1 MGRPFG
7 FHSRERGAGIDER
20 VNSPAATARGAAVFD
35 DPILSATTRLV
46 ARTAD
51 ECGIVTLVDGR
62 TFRAD
67 DHGQSAVAHGQGAG
81 GSDACQGSRSV
92 VSASR
97 GRPQRAML
105 ELSTCQGSEAHADLT
120 DFSAVKEPELL
131 GSREMEPFSFRL
143 VLFEQPGSPDA
154 AAGCASAAPPPS
166 HPSSLAHPLRSPE
179 GEGERGGRRRWSR
192 WRLSRQT

>member
-120 DFSAVKEPELL
+120 DSRRSKNRSCSAPGRWSRFRSDWFCLSNRARLTQRLDARQPHRRHHIRVRSRIRCVVLKAKE
-131 GSREMEPFSFRL
+131 REAA
-143 VLFEQPGSPDA
+143 A
-154 AAGCASAAPPPS
+154 AAG
-166 HPSSLAHPLRSPE
+166 LA
-179 GEGERGGRRRWSR
+179 GA
-192 WRLSRQT
+192 